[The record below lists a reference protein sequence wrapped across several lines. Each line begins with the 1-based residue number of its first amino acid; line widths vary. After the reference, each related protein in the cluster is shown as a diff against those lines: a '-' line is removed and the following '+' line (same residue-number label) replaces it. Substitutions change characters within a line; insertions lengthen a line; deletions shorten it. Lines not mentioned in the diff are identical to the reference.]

1 MVSYLLVCFAAFH
14 LVHVAPHNMRID
26 TSKSLLSSKSFSSSL
41 LSSDEG
47 GSGAA
52 EDNIDVG
59 ASGIEGVEGA
69 SWAADLVQDSSGSSG
84 TIGGP
89 TGPTISP
96 VESPVEIARVRSEK
110 SMPAALAG
118 QEWFWKKLS
127 DVTGENTQ
135 PLIPE
140 FKVEVTDAPKK

>member
-1 MVSYLLVCFAAFH
+1 MVTYLLVCFAAIH
-14 LVHVAPHNMRID
+14 LVHVASHNMRID
-26 TSKSLLSSKSFSSSL
+26 TSKSFLSSTSFS
-41 LSSDEG
+41 DEA

-52 EDNIDVG
+52 EDTIDVG
-59 ASGIEGVEGA
+59 ASEGG
-69 SWAADLVQDSSGSSG
+69 SGPADFVQDSSGSSG

-96 VESPVEIARVRSEK
+96 VEIAKVRSEK
-110 SMPAALAG
+110 PLLPAALEG
-118 QEWFWKKLS
+118 QDWFWKKLR

-140 FKVEVTDAPKK
+140 FKVEVMDAPKK